1 MTLAELVDQAIEQ
14 AGNQAKL
21 AELIGVTQSNVSG
34 FRKGTRPCGMDKRM
48 QLAKVAGV
56 DPRRVLVD
64 YLADQLDETDE
75 YKAEVKERV
84 IAIYESL
91 DPETKK
97 PLQALGSQGV
107 SWRKR
112 RITPL
117 FQAAMTRILGTVYGT
132 LNNGF
137 RHLEKLAKSQ
147 HGVVTSSVQ
156 PDNLSLSL

>member
-21 AELIGVTQSNVSG
+21 AELIGVTQSNISG

-97 PLQALGSQGV
+97 PLSE
-107 SWRKR
+107 S
-112 RITPL
+112 IT
-117 FQAAMTRILGTVYGT
+117 
-132 LNNGF
+132 
-137 RHLEKLAKSQ
+137 
-147 HGVVTSSVQ
+147 
-156 PDNLSLSL
+156 